1 MTSVM
6 DDDVELGPGRDIP
19 TDGIPVNFVPAKTG
33 EIIKLGVITC
43 RVLEDGSRTDNRI
56 GAAEFTLP
64 PGLMGPPAHWHEMHD
79 ETFLTTKGTIRYHL
93 PKADGTEDIIDAK
106 EGDYVTVPVRAPHT
120 FSNPTDQEA
129 KFFNTYTPAYYINYF
144 KLLGTYVQEGK
155 PISPKE
161 HLDAM
166 SNYATLPV
174 PRKYTEKAKAE
185 KTEKT
190 EK

>member
-1 MTSVM
+1 MSPQTSTIEPV

-19 TDGIPVNFVPAKTG
+19 TDGTPVNFVPAKAG
-33 EIIKLGVITC
+33 DIIKLGLITC

-64 PGLMGPPAHWHEMHD
+64 PRLKGPPAHWHEMHD

-93 PKADGTEDIIDAK
+93 PKADGTEDIIDAH
-106 EGDYVTVPVRAPHT
+106 EGDYVTVPTRAPHT
-120 FSNPTDQEA
+120 FSNPTDQEV

-144 KLLGTYVQEGK
+144 KLLGTYVQEGR
-155 PISPKE
+155 PISDKE

-166 SNYATLPV
+166 SNYATLRV
-174 PRKYTEKAKAE
+174 PKKYLEKKD
-185 KTEKT
+185 K
-190 EK
+190 

>member
-1 MTSVM
+1 
-6 DDDVELGPGRDIP
+6 
-19 TDGIPVNFVPAKTG
+19 
-33 EIIKLGVITC
+33 
-43 RVLEDGSRTDNRI
+43 
-56 GAAEFTLP
+56 
-64 PGLMGPPAHWHEMHD
+64 MHD

-174 PRKYTEKAKAE
+174 PKKYQKAE
-185 KTEKT
+185 KK
-190 EK
+190 

>member
-1 MTSVM
+1 ME

-64 PGLMGPPAHWHEMHD
+64 PGLKGPPAHWHEMHD

-155 PISPKE
+155 PISPRE

-174 PRKYTEKAKAE
+174 PKKYQ
-185 KTEKT
+185 KTEK
-190 EK
+190 E